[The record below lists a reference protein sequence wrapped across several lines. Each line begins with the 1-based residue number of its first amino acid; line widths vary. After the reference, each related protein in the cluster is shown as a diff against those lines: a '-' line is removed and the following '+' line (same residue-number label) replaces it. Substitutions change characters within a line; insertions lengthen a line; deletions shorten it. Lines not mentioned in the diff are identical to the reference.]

1 VAPFPLGCQINTDI
15 DNTNDI
21 SNVDQPPLLMMHG
34 TADTIIPYMNGKK
47 VFMRAQAVG
56 LESALITM
64 QGAGHVPWNVIF
76 NQSTFFHD
84 ALSSISSGM
93 DLVHAQAPAGCIAP
107 GIAKQQ
113 KGLLKGTQKLGTCLP
128 CCVLPPDGQPCCCP
142 PPGCP
147 VPPSCSPPPTP
158 TPMLP

>member
-34 TADTIIPYMNGKK
+34 TADTIIPYTNGKK

-76 NQSTFFHD
+76 NQSTFFRKKRRSKKGRRRMKLQTQH
-84 ALSSISSGM
+84 G
-93 DLVHAQAPAGCIAP
+93 APDRTY
-107 GIAKQQ
+107 
-113 KGLLKGTQKLGTCLP
+113 GTQGEST
-128 CCVLPPDGQPCCCP
+128 
-142 PPGCP
+142 
-147 VPPSCSPPPTP
+147 
-158 TPMLP
+158 